1 MNEFEPSRTKRI
13 FCALFV
19 SPGGF
24 LGWAALI
31 TLTFCICHV
40 LGWRAHT
47 TFLTGTPS
55 EAGTDL
61 ITSAML
67 GTAYMAAYFGFV
79 LLAPVLL
86 LAAAILLAW
95 QHLTAPGRRRKS
107 T

>member
-1 MNEFEPSRTKRI
+1 MNEFGSSRTKRI
-13 FCALFV
+13 LCALFV

-31 TLTFCICHV
+31 TLAFCICHV

-61 ITSAML
+61 ITSAVL

-79 LLAPVLL
+79 LLTPVLL
-86 LAAAILLAW
+86 LATAILLGW
-95 QHLTAPGRRRKS
+95 QHLTAPGTRRKS
-107 T
+107 K

>member
-31 TLTFCICHV
+31 TLAFCICHV

-55 EAGTDL
+55 EAGANL
-61 ITSAML
+61 ITSAVL

-79 LLAPVLL
+79 LLTPVLL

-95 QHLTAPGRRRKS
+95 QRLMASGRTRKLT
-107 T
+107 